1 MNLTY
6 WLQQQLSGND
16 VPLDL
21 PPNQQDLN
29 GLTLIEAIEA
39 HNAWIKKLD
48 DLLHGKNPEEYDPA
62 ILGADHL
69 CKVGKW
75 LYGDG
80 QSLSKHPEF
89 EKLRTEH
96 KKFHDTAGE
105 ILNLR
110 ADKKFA
116 KALDLVRNDLPEA
129 SKKVKIS
136 LVSLMIAHNG
146 DN

>member
-29 GLTLIEAIEA
+29 GLTLVEAIDA

-48 DLLHGKNPEEYDPA
+48 DALQGRNLEEYDPS
-62 ILGADHL
+62 IVGADHL

-80 QSLSKHPEF
+80 QSLSKFPEF
-89 EKLRTEH
+89 EKLRNEH
-96 KKFHDTAGE
+96 KKFHEIAGQ
-105 ILNLR
+105 ILNFR
-110 ADKKFA
+110 ADKKFG
-116 KALDLVRNDLPEA
+116 KALELIRSDLPEA
-129 SKKVKIS
+129 SKRVKIG
-136 LVSLMIAHNG
+136 LVSLMLAYQG
-146 DN
+146 EK